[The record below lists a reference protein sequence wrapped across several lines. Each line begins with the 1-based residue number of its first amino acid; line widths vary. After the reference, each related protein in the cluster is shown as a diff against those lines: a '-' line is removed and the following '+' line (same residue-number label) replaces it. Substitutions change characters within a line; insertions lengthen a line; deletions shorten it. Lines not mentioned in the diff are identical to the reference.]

1 MIVGSSQPCPLRR
14 GRPNSHP
21 AGLHAGGVDPAVI
34 PPVFMQAGLT
44 QRSSRRADHPVWPLP
59 CMHAVPTRL
68 SSRRKAPAAE
78 PDTCLAQAI
87 NCFQDDRCATAALT
101 SKLPFATLYQ
111 PAPEID
117 GIQAEICLYLKE
129 DVETKD
135 IEVLP
140 YWASR
145 QKSSPKL
152 ALMARRYLSIPAT
165 SAASERV
172 FPTGHRVVSWQ

>member
-1 MIVGSSQPCPLRR
+1 MVPGFGTGLE
-14 GRPNSHP
+14 GHP
-21 AGLHAGGVDPAVI
+21 EERTPE
-34 PPVFMQAGLT
+34 
-44 QRSSRRADHPVWPLP
+44 SRANNFFVS
-59 CMHAVPTRL
+59 A
-68 SSRRKAPAAE
+68 
-78 PDTCLAQAI
+78 
-87 NCFQDDRCATAALT
+87 
-101 SKLPFATLYQ
+101 LYQ
-111 PAPEID
+111 PTPEID
-117 GIQAEICLYLKE
+117 GIQAEIRLYLKE

-172 FPTGHRVVSWQ
+172 FSTGRRVVSWQ